1 MSPVADAIARA
12 TAAGVRAGRLAPFVH
27 CELPMRNHV
36 RDYLTGLGTNEARE
50 LRAELEGRW
59 RARDAG
65 IPQWRVP

>member
-1 MSPVADAIARA
+1 
-12 TAAGVRAGRLAPFVH
+12 
-27 CELPMRNHV
+27 MRNHV